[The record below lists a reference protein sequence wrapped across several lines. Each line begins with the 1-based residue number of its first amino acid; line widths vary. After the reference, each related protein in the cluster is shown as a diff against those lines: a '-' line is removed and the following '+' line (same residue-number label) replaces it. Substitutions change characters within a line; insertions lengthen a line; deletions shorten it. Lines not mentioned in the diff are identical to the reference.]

1 MTKTLALIDVRNLN
15 VGDYVVVKG
24 KLLTVRHIEPEY
36 NGYEIY
42 FNHVFT
48 NQASCEFFNKEDKVT
63 IEV

>member
-15 VGDYVVVKG
+15 VGDFVVLKG

-36 NGYEIY
+36 NGYQIY

-48 NQASCEFFNKEDKVT
+48 NKTSSEFFNKEDKVT